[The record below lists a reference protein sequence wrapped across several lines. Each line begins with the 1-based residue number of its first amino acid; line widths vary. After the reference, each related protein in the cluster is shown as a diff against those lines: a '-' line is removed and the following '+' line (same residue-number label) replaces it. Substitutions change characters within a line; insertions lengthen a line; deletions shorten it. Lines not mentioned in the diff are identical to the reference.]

1 MMTPKRNQIGF
12 SLLELMIVVAIVG
25 ILAAV
30 GLPQYNQQ
38 MVKGKRS
45 DGIQMLTRVLSSQ
58 ERYFSNEITYT
69 TDLTDLGMA
78 SSADVPS
85 SEGHYKVTATA
96 CAGTTIAQCVLLTA
110 TPQGAQEVDGKLT
123 LNSRGAKTGNWP

>member
-45 DGIQMLTRVLSSQ
+45 DGIQMLTRVMSSQ

-78 SSADVPS
+78 SSTAVPS
-85 SEGHYKVTATA
+85 TEGHYKVTATA
-96 CAGTTIAQCVLLTA
+96 CAGATIAQCVLLTA

>member
-1 MMTPKRNQIGF
+1 MMTLSQTQKGF

-38 MVKGKRS
+38 VVKGKRT
-45 DGIQMLTRVLSSQ
+45 DGIQLLTRVMSSQ
-58 ERYFSNEITYT
+58 ERFFSNEITYT
-69 TDLTDLGMA
+69 TDLTDIGMPA
-78 SSADVPS
+78 SAGVSS

-96 CAGTTIAQCVLLTA
+96 CAGATIAQCVLLTA

>member
-96 CAGTTIAQCVLLTA
+96 CAGATIAQCVLLTA